1 MKNKFDVYVET
12 YQMLTVDYFLVM
24 ELGVIYLLFAWLY
37 FFFFFFCNKPALFNS
52 RKKGASFPFIFFL
65 ILENFKQI

>member
-12 YQMLTVDYFLVM
+12 YQMLTVGYFWVM

-37 FFFFFFCNKPALFNS
+37 FFFAAISLH
-52 RKKGASFPFIFFL
+52 FL
-65 ILENFKQI
+65 IAGKKELLFPLLFFNFGKF